1 MKARTSHPVC
11 LPLFF
16 ASALAATAY
25 ELPSPGIP
33 QSCSVQMKDN
43 TFNAETLELVHS
55 MGFRIVR
62 RGVYWGRVE
71 SEKGQYDFSLYDAPM
86 DKARD
91 LGLTVIVTLF
101 GGNGHYDNADEK
113 GGIVTDEGRRGF
125 AAFAAAAAAHWRG
138 RDVIFEIWNE
148 PNVRTFWRKS
158 GTHNSE
164 EFASEYTALVKEA
177 VPSMLRADPDCF
189 VVAGSVSNYWEPSY
203 QWTDFC
209 FRLGILSSGIRGWS
223 VHPYGVKSP
232 EDFAKGHAVMRSLLK
247 KYGAPDLPLLDT
259 ERGFTATKRDEGW
272 SGGAAEKAFEYQAWH
287 VVRQNLADIM
297 DGLPVTSWYELRGN
311 EGFALFD
318 GDKPRPAAK
327 AFQTMVAELSGY
339 SFERRLEAESPRDV
353 LAIFKNTNGDRK
365 LVAWTTPPPGGSPDE
380 TAVHAIVI
388 PAKDSAAFVPGGTT
402 LLGEVMNTA
411 WGIGLSLS
419 GAPVYLP
426 LNPGFEPG
434 KAVSVGPAVL
444 PTLPGGGAPAPAGTV
459 PLDLAGP
466 DAPWK
471 FIPNTGRGSVA
482 LGTSSDGKPC
492 LTVAYDFTASKSKST
507 PYVMATCP
515 AEIPAGAVSLAVSA
529 RTPTPQQVTMRV
541 TDATGQTLQHKVR
554 ARGTGEWEPLAM
566 PLNRKLEHW
575 DGANDGYAHFPLKSV
590 VLSLPKTGDTLS
602 GQVEFADFGYVGG
615 GAAASAPQPAAVSA
629 PPPAAPATP
638 ASTAAAPELA
648 KAEKGPAA
656 SAGGRDLALF
666 ASGTAWQFV
675 KNTGDGSFTLGTAAD
690 GTPIGTLAYDFTKST
705 TKNVPYVLATVP
717 IDVAEGAKAIAF
729 HVRAPIAQKLTMR
742 VSDATGQTLQFKA
755 SLKGTGDWERIRFPL
770 DRKLEHWDGA
780 NDGFAHFPLKTFC
793 LSVPR
798 PATAASGV
806 LEFSVAVAE
815 GN

>member
-11 LPLFF
+11 LFLLFT
-16 ASALAATAY
+16 SALAASAY

-71 SEKGQYDFSLYDAPM
+71 SEKGNYDFSLYDAPM

-101 GGNGHYDNADEK
+101 GGNGSYDNADEK
-113 GGIVTDEGRRGF
+113 GGIVTDESRRGF
-125 AAFAAAAAAHWRG
+125 AAFAAAAAEHWRG
-138 RDVIFEIWNE
+138 RDIIFEIWNE
-148 PNVRTFWRKS
+148 PNVRTFWRKT

-177 VPSMLRADPDCF
+177 VPAMLRADPGCF

-203 QWTDFC
+203 QWTEAC
-209 FRLGILSSGIRGWS
+209 FRLGILSTGIRGWS

-247 KYGAPDLPLLDT
+247 KYGAPNLPLLDT
-259 ERGFTATKRDEGW
+259 ERGFTATQRDEGW
-272 SGGAAEKAFEYQAWH
+272 SGGAANRALEYQAWH

-311 EGFALFD
+311 EGFALLD
-318 GDKPRPAAK
+318 GDKPRPAAQ
-327 AFQTMVAELSGY
+327 AFKTMVAELSGY

-353 LAIFKNTNGDRK
+353 LAVFKNAEGARK
-365 LVAWTTPPPGGSPDE
+365 LVAWTTPPSGGSPDE
-380 TAVHAIVI
+380 TAEHAVVI
-388 PAKDSAAFVPGGTT
+388 PAKDSAAAVPNGTS
-402 LLGEVMNTA
+402 LLGEPTHTA
-411 WGIGLSLS
+411 WGFALSLS
-419 GAPVYLP
+419 GAPQYIP

-434 KAVSVGPAVL
+434 KAVSVGPTVL
-444 PTLPGGGAPAPAGTV
+444 PALPGGGPAAAPAGAV
-459 PLDLAGP
+459 DLNLCAP
-466 DAPWK
+466 DAAWT
-471 FIPNTGRGSVA
+471 FIPNTGKGSVS
-482 LGTSSDGKPC
+482 LGTSSDGKAA
-492 LTVAYDFTASKSKST
+492 LTIAYDFTGSKSKST

-515 AEIPAGAVSLAVSA
+515 AEIPGAARLVFSA
-529 RTPTPQQVTMRV
+529 RSPIAQQVTIRV
-541 TDATGQTLQHKVR
+541 TDATGQTLQNKAR
-554 ARGTGEWEPLAM
+554 LRGTGNWEPLAM
-566 PLNRKLEHW
+566 PLDRKLEHW
-575 DGANDGYAHFPLKSV
+575 DGANDGRVHFPVKSV
-590 VLSLPKTGDTLS
+590 VLSLPKPGDTLS
-602 GQVEFADFGYVGG
+602 GQVEFADFAYVGG
-615 GAAASAPQPAAVSA
+615 GAATPAPQPAAA
-629 PPPAAPATP
+629 TPPAAAPAAPAP
-638 ASTAAAPELA
+638 TAAAPELA
-648 KAEKGPAA
+648 KAEKGPA

-666 ASGTAWQFV
+666 ATGTAWSFV
-675 KNTGDGSFTLGTAAD
+675 KNTGDGSFTLGAAAD
-690 GTPIGTLAYDFTKST
+690 GTPVGVLAYDFTKST

-717 IDVAEGAKAIAF
+717 VNVAEGAKAIAF

-770 DRKLEHWDGA
+770 DRKLEHWEGA
-780 NDGFAHFPLKTFC
+780 NDGFAHFPLKSFC

-806 LEFSVAVAE
+806 LEFSTAVAE
-815 GN
+815 EN